1 MANLAFTRSLAF
13 LVPIPRDRVVKR
25 YTLALIMAAAA
36 ILLRWLLDPVLGHV
50 AFYVT
55 VYIAVA
61 FCAIVCG
68 SFPAIVSGVLGFAG
82 IFYWFVD
89 PRHSLLVTRPAEIH
103 GIVGAFLVCTVL
115 IALGQANRR
124 KQLQLNASISAL
136 TAEASER
143 KRAQYDLR
151 QAHDE
156 LELRV
161 QARTRELSQ
170 AMARLESEISVRQ
183 QAEQHLR
190 HLSVRLMTLQD
201 EERRRIA
208 RDLHDT
214 AGQTL
219 AAMKMSI
226 ALIRQAGTPTPALQP
241 LIDDLNAL
249 ADEALRE
256 IRTASYL
263 LHPPLLDEAGVASAA
278 RWFVDGFARRS
289 GIQLLCEIQE
299 GMPRPPRECELVLF
313 RVLQESLTNV
323 HRHSGATRASIRL
336 NLDSDQ
342 FRLEISDNGRGVSEE
357 KLQQMDTS
365 SSRAGVGISGMRERV
380 RELGGYLEIRA
391 CNPGTSVRVALPV
404 ANAIISG
411 GPVSMTDRPSALRAQ
426 HLQGTCGSLR
436 MRDNQMGR
444 KSNLPL

>member
-1 MANLAFTRSLAF
+1 MTNLASTRSLAF

-25 YTLALIMAAAA
+25 YFLALLTAVLA

-55 VYIAVA
+55 IYISVA

-68 SFPAIVSGVLGFAG
+68 YRAAVVSGFLGFVG

-89 PRHSLLVTRPAEIH
+89 PRHSLLITRPAEIH
-103 GIVGAFLVCTVL
+103 GIVGAFLVCAVL
-115 IALGQANRR
+115 IALGEANRR
-124 KQLQLNASISAL
+124 KQLRLNESVSAL

-143 KRAQYDLR
+143 KRAQQDLR

-161 QARTRELSQ
+161 QARTRELSD
-170 AMARLESEISVRQ
+170 AMTRLEAEISVRQ

-208 RDLHDT
+208 RELHDA

-226 ALIRQAGTPTPALQP
+226 ALIRQAEGSTPKLQP

-278 RWFVDGFARRS
+278 RWFVEGFARRS
-289 GIQLLCEIQE
+289 GIQVECDIQD
-299 GMPRPPRECELVLF
+299 GMPRPPRVHELVLF

-323 HRHSGATRASIRL
+323 HRHSGATNASIRL
-336 NLDSDQ
+336 NVDSDQ

-357 KLQQMDTS
+357 QLQQIYKS

-391 CNPGTSVRVALPV
+391 SHPGTRVCVGLPLANSVAP
-404 ANAIISG
+404 SG
-411 GPVSMTDRPSALRAQ
+411 TVSMVDRPSTSRGPSP
-426 HLQGTCGSLR
+426 QGSCRPAR
-436 MRDNQMGR
+436 MGDSSMER
-444 KSNLPL
+444 KSHMAL

>member
-1 MANLAFTRSLAF
+1 MTGTFSAL
-13 LVPIPRDRVVKR
+13 LVPIPRDRVAKR
-25 YTLALIMAAAA
+25 YSIALATAAVA

-68 SFPAIVSGVLGFAG
+68 YFAAVVSGVLGFVG

-89 PRHSLLVTRPAEIH
+89 PRHSFAITRPSEIH
-103 GIVGAFLVCTVL
+103 GIVGAFFVCTVL

-124 KQLQLNASISAL
+124 KQLRLNESISAL

-143 KRAQYDLR
+143 KRAQQELR
-151 QAHDE
+151 QAHNE

-161 QARTRELSQ
+161 QARTRELSE
-170 AMARLESEISVRQ
+170 AMTRLKSEINVRQ

-214 AGQTL
+214 AGQNL

-226 ALIRQAGTPTPALQP
+226 ALIRQSEGATPALQP

-249 ADEALRE
+249 ADEALRD

-278 RWFVDGFARRS
+278 RWFVEGFARRS
-289 GIQLLCEIQE
+289 GIQIECDIQD
-299 GMPRPPRECELVLF
+299 GMPRPPRVHELVLF

-323 HRHSGATRASIRL
+323 HRHSGATNASIRL

-342 FRLEISDNGRGVSEE
+342 IRLEISDNGRGISEE
-357 KLQQMDTS
+357 QLQQMDTS
-365 SSRAGVGISGMRERV
+365 SSRAGVGITGMRERV
-380 RELGGYLEIRA
+380 RELGGVLEIHA
-391 CNPGTSVRVALPV
+391 CKPGTSVRVSLPV
-404 ANAIISG
+404 ANPLISS
-411 GPVSMTDRPSALRAQ
+411 GPVSMTDRCHTSRTSNL
-426 HLQGTCGSLR
+426 HGSYCSLP
-436 MRDNQMGR
+436 MRDHPSER

>member
-1 MANLAFTRSLAF
+1 MANPASTRSLAF

-25 YTLALIMAAAA
+25 YTLALVTATVA

-68 SFPAIVSGVLGFAG
+68 YFAAVVSGALGFVG

-89 PRHSLLVTRPAEIH
+89 PRHSFAVTRPSEIH
-103 GIVGAFLVCTVL
+103 GMVGAFLVCAVL
-115 IALGQANRR
+115 IALGEANRR
-124 KQLQLNASISAL
+124 KQLRLNESISAL

-143 KRAQYDLR
+143 KRAQLDLR
-151 QAHDE
+151 QAHDG

-161 QARTRELSQ
+161 QARTRELSE
-170 AMARLESEISVRQ
+170 ALARLESEIEVRQ

-208 RDLHDT
+208 RELHDT

-226 ALIRQAGTPTPALQP
+226 ALILQSGGATPALQP

-278 RWFVDGFARRS
+278 RWFVEGFARRS
-289 GIQLLCEIQE
+289 GIQVLCEIQE

-323 HRHSGATRASIRL
+323 HRHSGATNASIRL
-336 NLDSDQ
+336 NLDGDQ
-342 FRLEISDNGRGVSEE
+342 FRLEISDNGRGVSEQ
-357 KLQQMDTS
+357 LQHMDTS

-380 RELGGYLEIRA
+380 RELGGYLEIHA
-391 CNPGTSVRVALPV
+391 CNPGTSVRVALPLV
-404 ANAIISG
+404 NPVISP
-411 GPVSMTDRPSALRAQ
+411 GPVAVADRPSTLRAQ
-426 HLQGTCGSLR
+426 NLQGSCCSLR
-436 MRDNQMGR
+436 MRDNPIGR